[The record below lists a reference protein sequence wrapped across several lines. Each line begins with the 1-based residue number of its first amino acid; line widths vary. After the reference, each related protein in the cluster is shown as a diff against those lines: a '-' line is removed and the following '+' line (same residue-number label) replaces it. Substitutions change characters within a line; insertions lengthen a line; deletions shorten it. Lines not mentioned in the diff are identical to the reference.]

1 MVENAETIFD
11 GDKHMQAKPDNMAL
25 LTDLYEFTMAQA
37 YYQSN
42 MFAPATLS
50 LFIRNHGPFLRHEL

>member
-11 GDKHMQAKPDNMAL
+11 GDNHMLAQPNNLAL
-25 LTDLYEFTMAQA
+25 LTDLYEFTMAEA

-42 MFAPATLS
+42 MFAPATFS
-50 LFIRNHGPFLRHEL
+50 PFIHDVIEKELGES

>member
-1 MVENAETIFD
+1 
-11 GDKHMQAKPDNMAL
+11 MQAKPDNMAL

-50 LFIRNHGPFLRHEL
+50 LFIRNHGPFLHHEL